1 MCCVYELYLW
11 RKVTTSTIREAKI
24 CEDAMECYSATE
36 RNELLIHNNLDEF
49 QRNHVMKKANPKSL
63 HAT

>member
-1 MCCVYELYLW
+1 
-11 RKVTTSTIREAKI
+11 
-24 CEDAMECYSATE
+24 MECYSATE

-49 QRNHVMKKANPKSL
+49 QRNHVMKKVNPKSL